1 MQKKTKRKL
10 NKKRFFGLLIFL
22 AIGISFICYL
32 LNLKVSN
39 VLIIGNQEILDSTII
54 KASGLREY
62 PYYKN
67 IKKRM
72 IEKEIGD
79 IPLIDT
85 VKVSK
90 YLNGTI
96 KKIAKKAKI
105 PFWKNMSNHCLRA
118 AFATSKNIQG
128 ISLPVIQKAMGHV
141 NLSTTLLYIKSNQ
154 AQVNNSMR
162 TMAF

>member
-22 AIGISFICYL
+22 VIGISFICYL

-54 KASGLREY
+54 KVSGLREY

-72 IEKEIGD
+72 LEKEIGD

-96 KKIAKKAKI
+96 KIKVTEETPIVYLENTYKIITSSNKVYENIKVSKETMPTLKTALSDDIQELLIKALKK
-105 PFWKNMSNHCLRA
+105 NR
-118 AFATSKNIQG
+118 
-128 ISLPVIQKAMGHV
+128 
-141 NLSTTLLYIKSNQ
+141 Y
-154 AQVNNSMR
+154 
-162 TMAF
+162 